1 MKTFGRI
8 LMIVVAFA
16 IMMGIT
22 YSVVNASGVTSNRT
36 PEFQR
41 GDDGFAPTNGERREF
56 HDDDHDERGGSGF
69 GLMFGLIKNTIIVA
83 FIVALIAF
91 PKKLLQQKRR
101 MVPIQTD

>member
-22 YSVVNASGVTSNRT
+22 YSVVNASGVSSNRT

-41 GDDGFAPTNGERREF
+41 GGDGFAPSNGERREF

-101 MVPIQTD
+101 MVPVQTD

>member
-22 YSVVNASGVTSNRT
+22 YSVVNASGVSSRRT

-41 GDDGFAPTNGERREF
+41 GDDGFAPSNGERREF
-56 HDDDHDERGGSGF
+56 HDDEERGGSGF
-69 GLMFGLIKNTIIVA
+69 GMMLGLIKNTIIIA

-91 PKKLLQQKRR
+91 PKKILQQKRR
-101 MVPIQTD
+101 MIPIQTD

>member
-22 YSVVNASGVTSNRT
+22 YSVVNASGVSSRRT

-41 GDDGFAPTNGERREF
+41 GDDGFAPSNGERREF
-56 HDDDHDERGGSGF
+56 HDDEERGGSGF
-69 GLMFGLIKNTIIVA
+69 GMLFGLIKNTIIVA
-83 FIVALIAF
+83 FIVVLIAF

-101 MVPIQTD
+101 MAPIQTD